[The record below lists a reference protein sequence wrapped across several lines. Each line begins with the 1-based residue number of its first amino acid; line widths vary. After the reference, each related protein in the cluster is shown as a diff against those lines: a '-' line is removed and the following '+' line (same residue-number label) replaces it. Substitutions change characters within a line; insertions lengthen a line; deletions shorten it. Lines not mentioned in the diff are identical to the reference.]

1 MVGFSD
7 KGFMGANPETEATK
21 EQIATEVRLQI
32 FRHGI
37 KAAKG
42 EGQGDKDIV
51 LSEQG
56 REGARAKAIAGGE
69 LNALAYGSPRVRS
82 QETAAY
88 VMSGSGLDSLDG
100 IKKELMFERDIS
112 RDKNFTITE
121 DTFKTFT
128 KGSSKMENPLQ
139 QTRVAV
145 DERLDFNEDDKSEY
159 GKKFYA
165 DFAAGKYL
173 PFLFN
178 ESDAYAKEVGD
189 TEGSTYS
196 RFAGNVAEIIE
207 KYYTASDAWN
217 KIKNRP
223 DDGKS
228 EEYIGATLN
237 RLLGTHAGVGECFL
251 GKLIEKM
258 KGPEEKEKF
267 LHLFDVKNGDKVVNN
282 GFDYV
287 EGFDVRIKQEG
298 TDKKI
303 FISYKKDLPDNTQY
317 VFEEEVPKKVIDEL
331 VEEGNLSK
339 QVNQKV

>member
-7 KGFMGANPETEATK
+7 KGFMGANPEPEATK

-32 FRHGI
+32 FRHGE
-37 KAAKG
+37 KAPKEEGKG
-42 EGQGDKDIV
+42 DADIV
-51 LSEQG
+51 LSKDG
-56 REGARAKAIAGGE
+56 RDMARAKWKKDATE
-69 LNALAYGSPRVRS
+69 NALAFGSPRIRA

-88 VMSGSGLDSLDG
+88 ALSGSMQDSLEVVKND
-100 IKKELMFERDIS
+100 LLFERDFM
-112 RDKNFTITE
+112 RERNFIVDE
-121 DTFKTFT
+121 DDF
-128 KGSSKMENPLQ
+128 SSFNNDRVTLP

-145 DERLDFNEDDKSEY
+145 DERLDFNEEDKSEY
-159 GKKFYA
+159 GKKFYGE
-165 DFAAGKYL
+165 FAAGKYL

-189 TEGSTYS
+189 TEGSTFS

-228 EEYIGATLN
+228 EEYIGTTLN

-251 GKLIEKM
+251 GKLIERM

-267 LHLFDVKNGDKVVNN
+267 LHLFDVKKIDKVVNN

-298 TDKKI
+298 ADKKI

-317 VFEEEVPKKVIDEL
+317 VFEEEIPKKVIDEL

-339 QVNQKV
+339 QANQKV